1 MNNESGKPSR
11 QPYPEAPDEWEGIEV
26 TPPKTVAGGVPA
38 VVASMKHAYAEMGAE
53 RSVQMLRL
61 LNQKNGFDCP
71 GCAWPDP
78 NGHRS
83 PTEFCENG
91 AKAVAEEA
99 TTKHVLPEFFAQWSL
114 SQLSEQSDMWLG
126 KQGRLTHPMVLR
138 AGREHYEPIE
148 WDEAFELIANEL
160 NALNSPNEA
169 IFYTSGRTSNE
180 AAFLYQLFV
189 RMYGT
194 NNLPDCSNMCHES
207 SGWGLGES
215 IGTGKSTVTLEDV
228 ETADAIFVIG
238 QNPGTN
244 HPRMLSA
251 LQIAARNGSK
261 IVSINPLP
269 ETGLSRFIHP
279 QEPLSLLGPG
289 TPLACLHLPV
299 RVNGDVA
306 LLKGIMK
313 AMLEV
318 EDSRPGTVFD
328 HQFIAE
334 YTDGFEAFANDL
346 RQTPWEEIIEHSG
359 ISREEIGSA
368 AEIAGNSERT
378 MICWAMGL
386 TQHKN
391 GVANIQELV
400 NLALLRGNIGRPG
413 AGLCCVRGHSN
424 VQGDRTM
431 GIWEQMSDSFLDKL
445 GAEFSF
451 EPPRSHGFD
460 TVQAIE
466 AMHAGKASVFFGLG
480 GNFLAATPD
489 TTYTAD
495 ALRSCSMTVQV
506 STKLNRGHLITGRQ
520 ALILPC
526 LGRTEEDLQ
535 AEGAQFVSVEDTMG
549 VIHSSHGTLHPGSEF
564 LKSEVAIVAGL
575 ALATVGGSTDWKALS
590 GNYDRIRD
598 HVSHVVP
605 GFADYNTRVRHPSGF
620 ALPNPARERQFPTA
634 TGKARFTVHPI
645 PHHDLPPGRFLLMT
659 IRSHDQFNTTI
670 YGLDDR
676 YRGIHNGRRV
686 VFLNAADIAEAGLA
700 AGQVVDLTSHFEGEE
715 RVAHHFVVVPYAI
728 PRRCAAAYY
737 PETNVLVPI
746 RSVADISNTPA
757 SKSVVIS
764 LSVSAS

>member
-1 MNNESGKPSR
+1 
-11 QPYPEAPDEWEGIEV
+11 
-26 TPPKTVAGGVPA
+26 
-38 VVASMKHAYAEMGAE
+38 
-53 RSVQMLRL
+53 MLRL
-61 LNQKNGFDCP
+61 VNQKDGFDCP

-78 NGHRS
+78 EGQRA

-99 TTKHVLPEFFAQWSL
+99 TTKRVPPKFFAQYSL
-114 SQLSEQSDMWLG
+114 SQLSDQSDMWLG

-138 AGREHYEPIE
+138 TGNDHYEPIG
-148 WDEAFELIANEL
+148 WDEAFELIAAEL
-160 NALNSPNEA
+160 NALKSPEEA

-189 RMYGT
+189 RKFGT

-207 SGWGLGES
+207 SGWGLNDTL
-215 IGTGKSTVTLEDV
+215 GTGKSTVTLEDL
-228 ETADAIFVIG
+228 EAADAIFVIG

-251 LQIAARNGSK
+251 LQIAARRGSK

-269 ETGLSRFIHP
+269 ETGMSRFIHP

-313 AMLEV
+313 AMLEADAQIPV
-318 EDSRPGTVFD
+318 LD
-328 HQFIAE
+328 QKFIAE
-334 YTDGFEAFANDL
+334 YTDGFETFAADL
-346 RQTPWEEIIEHSG
+346 RETSWEEITEHSG
-359 ISREEIGSA
+359 ISREGIGAA

-378 MICWAMGL
+378 VVCWAMGL

-400 NLALLRGNIGRPG
+400 NLVLLRGNIGRPG

-431 GIWEQMSDSFLDKL
+431 GIWERMSDEFLDKL
-445 GAEFSF
+445 GAEFGF
-451 EPPRSHGFD
+451 EPPRNHGFD

-480 GNFLAATPD
+480 GNFLSATPD
-489 TTYTAD
+489 TEYTAD
-495 ALRSCSMTVQV
+495 ALRRCSLTVQV

-535 AEGAQFVSVEDTMG
+535 AEGPQFVSVEDSMS
-549 VIHSSHGTLHPGSEF
+549 VVHPSHGTLPPASEF

-575 ALATVGGSTDWKALS
+575 AFATLGGPIDWVGLS
-590 GNYDRIRD
+590 SSYDRIRD

-605 GFADYNTRVRHPSGF
+605 GFADYNTRIRQPGGF
-620 ALPNPARERQFPTA
+620 ALPNPVRERKFPTE

-686 VFLNAADIAEAGLA
+686 VFLNAADIAETGLT

-715 RVAHHFVVVPYAI
+715 RVARHFVIVPYAI
-728 PRRCAAAYY
+728 PRHCAAAYY

-746 RSVADISNTPA
+746 RSVADISNTPT

-764 LSVSAS
+764 LSVSDR